1 MKRRGQTPEWW
12 SRGCWRTPHKG
23 KGFWGKP
30 NKVVPKK
37 WPLGFRRKCA
47 GLTGHFGRR
56 PQRPKE
62 GGKPVVKRRGQT
74 PEWWSRGCWRTPHKG
89 KGFWGKPNKVVP
101 NKRGARGKS
110 FVPPREFMDSRP
122 QNNGWTG

>member
-1 MKRRGQTPEWW
+1 MAGTLAGQSGRGYWGNHGWGVPE
-12 SRGCWRTPHKG
+12 
-23 KGFWGKP
+23 
-30 NKVVPKK
+30 K

-62 GGKPVVKRRGQT
+62 GGKPGVKRRGQT

-89 KGFWGKPNKVVP
+89 KGFWGKPDKVVP
-101 NKRGARGKS
+101 NKRGRGENRL
-110 FVPPREFMDSRP
+110 PRQGNSWIPDHKITAG
-122 QNNGWTG
+122 QNNRYR